1 MQVNNDGT
9 NIASFIETLQM
20 ERSLLESP
28 QYLLFVLDV
37 KNPSRMEV
45 TKMLNESTILKRWKV
60 REIGMDSVASLI
72 NIFADE
78 EGCDFTCGMMLEH
91 GDII

>member
-9 NIASFIETLQM
+9 NIASFIKTLQR

-78 EGCDFTCGMMLEH
+78 EDCDFTCGMMLEH